1 MPLPGLAR
9 LRPPAADRDRGSITV
24 HLAVCVV
31 PLLAIVGLVID
42 AGGRLNAVETAD
54 AAAME
59 AARAGAQAIDAD
71 QAITG
76 QAMVVDPETAHAAAR
91 AYLHSTGLS
100 GRVTVSDDRRT
111 LTVTVHTSYPTRFLP
126 VVGIGSLPVTGHGQA
141 TLLHGVTGPD
151 T

>member
-1 MPLPGLAR
+1 MPLSRLAR
-9 LRPPAADRDRGSITV
+9 LWPAAADRDRGGITV

-31 PLLAIVGLVID
+31 PLLAIVGLVVD
-42 AGGRLNAVETAD
+42 AGGRLNAVEAAD

-59 AARAGAQAIDAD
+59 AARAGAQAIDAG

-76 QAMVVDPETAHAAAR
+76 QAVVVDPEAAR
-91 AYLHSTGLS
+91 AAAQAYLRSTGLS
-100 GRVTVSDDRRT
+100 GRVAVSGDRRT

-141 TLLHGVTGPD
+141 TLLHGVTGPGS
-151 T
+151 